1 MQLYKSRDFGL
12 FFQDTFAF
20 LKQNGTHLFKNFFI
34 INGIFLLTLMV
45 MGYFFSKFYMD
56 VVFGGVI
63 NGNTNAI
70 DDYMNE
76 NAGLFILLFIVFI
89 VVGLIATVISYSF
102 VPIYLKLYAKHSDKT
117 FNAGDIIHEYKANIG
132 KIFIFL
138 ICGVILAFPLLIV
151 AGILLFILAITLI
164 GFLLMPL
171 VIGGFSLLYQGS
183 LMEYFQNKKSIW
195 ESFGYSWTLI
205 SSKFWPAVGC
215 VGLFF
220 LMSYIAQNVVALIP
234 YFLFIVEMI
243 TETQSG
249 VNPDPQEL
257 GKSMTVMMVAI
268 FLITFFVSSILNVIV
283 QVNQGVVFY
292 SLKEDNENIN
302 TKSDIDLIGSS
313 E

>member
-34 INGIFLLTLMV
+34 INGIFLLILMV

-56 VVFGGVI
+56 VVFGGII
-63 NGNTNAI
+63 NGNPNAI

-76 NAGLFILLFIVFI
+76 NAGLFILLFLVFI
-89 VVGLIATVISYSF
+89 IVGLVATVISYSF
-102 VPIYLKLYAKHSDKT
+102 VPIYLKLFAEHGDKT
-117 FNAGDIIHEYKANIG
+117 FNAAEIINEYKTNIG

-138 ICGVILAFPLLIV
+138 ICGIILAFPLTIV
-151 AGILLFILAITLI
+151 AGILLFVLAITLI

-171 VIGGFSLLYQGS
+171 VIGGFSLLYQGT

-205 SSKFWPAVGC
+205 STKFWPAVGC

-220 LMSYIAQNVVALIP
+220 LMSYIAQNVIALIP
-234 YFLFIVEMI
+234 YFLFIVDMI